1 MKTLLAKKAEIL
13 VTMDGERRE
22 LKNTSL
28 YAEDGIV
35 KQTQQFRVAPDRLAA
50 GGQQR
55 RKTP

>member
-1 MKTLLAKKAEIL
+1 MKTLLAKNVEIL